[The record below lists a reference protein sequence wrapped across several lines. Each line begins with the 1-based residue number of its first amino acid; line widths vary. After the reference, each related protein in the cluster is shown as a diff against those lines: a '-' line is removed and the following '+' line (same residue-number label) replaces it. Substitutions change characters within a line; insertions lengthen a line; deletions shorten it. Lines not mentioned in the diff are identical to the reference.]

1 VIAVQALRIG
11 PLMASAAVWLGV
23 VAVTLPAA
31 APPRRPKP
39 APSASAPASASA
51 TPLEADGA
59 APPSADSAALA
70 ASAAPP
76 ASASASA
83 APATPSASAPASAA
97 AAVPPPPSARPP
109 APAGSAAPSAAAA
122 PPPARALPVKLH
134 DAVVFSV
141 RAPHGPQT
149 AEQRA
154 SAATEALESASESAT
169 PDDVRHEVSAGVAVV
184 YAGKAPVIQLYP
196 EDALAAGDSS
206 LDVHAAAVAAS
217 IRDAI
222 REEQKRSAI
231 ARRVLSFSLV
241 ILFGLVAF
249 YLVRKIGDLS
259 GRARDFIADNPDRV
273 PAVRLY
279 SLEVVRPHTLR
290 SGLLLAL
297 SLGRWLLQFLI
308 GYLWIVFALSLFAST
323 RAYTER
329 LTGFVFSPVSA
340 MMGRIAASLPVMF
353 VAAIAVIA
361 VAILVRFIGL
371 FFVGIERG
379 QTSVNWLPRDL
390 ARPTSVLL
398 QIGVILGALVFAAP
412 VVTGDPEGA
421 LSRVG
426 TVALAALALSSTPL
440 LATALVGVSVVYLRR
455 LRPGEFAEIGD
466 HTGRV
471 LDVGLLDI
479 RLEDAQGSEVRVP
492 HLACLLKP
500 VRLLGPTPRVNVEVV
515 AAPAESPPNLRELLL
530 QAVGQVGENAT
541 VELIQLDAQGAR
553 YRIAVTTAAPDARGQ
568 LLLLAHETVTR
579 SRAALGRPP
588 LVPPLPK
595 RSVAP

>member
-1 VIAVQALRIG
+1 
-11 PLMASAAVWLGV
+11 
-23 VAVTLPAA
+23 
-31 APPRRPKP
+31 
-39 APSASAPASASA
+39 
-51 TPLEADGA
+51 
-59 APPSADSAALA
+59 
-70 ASAAPP
+70 
-76 ASASASA
+76 
-83 APATPSASAPASAA
+83 
-97 AAVPPPPSARPP
+97 
-109 APAGSAAPSAAAA
+109 
-122 PPPARALPVKLH
+122 
-134 DAVVFSV
+134 
-141 RAPHGPQT
+141 
-149 AEQRA
+149 
-154 SAATEALESASESAT
+154 
-169 PDDVRHEVSAGVAVV
+169 VAVV
-184 YAGKAPVIQLYP
+184 YAGQAPVIQLYP
-196 EDALAAGDSS
+196 EDAVASGDSS

-231 ARRVLSFSLV
+231 ARRVFSFSLV
-241 ILFGLVAF
+241 IFFGLVAF

-259 GRARDFIADNPDRV
+259 GRARDFIADNPDRI
-273 PAVRLY
+273 PAIRLQ

-308 GYLWIVFALSLFAST
+308 VYLWIVFALSLFAST

-340 MMGRIAASLPVMF
+340 MMSRIAASLPVMF

-412 VVTGDPEGA
+412 VVTGDSEGA

-500 VRLLGPTPRVNVEVV
+500 VRLLGPTPRVNVEVL
-515 AAPAESPPNLRELLL
+515 AAPGESPPNLRELLL

-541 VELIQLDAQGAR
+541 VELTQLDAQGAR
-553 YRIAVTTAAPDARGQ
+553 YRIAVTTAAPDARGR

-579 SRAALGRPP
+579 SKVALGRPP
-588 LVPPLPK
+588 PAVPPLPR